1 MNVVFLDCVSGASG
15 DMLLGAL
22 ADAGVPADLLRQVIK
37 DLGLQG
43 CELSFERVSKG
54 GISALQ
60 AVVSVPEQQEH
71 RHFMDLLRLVQ
82 DSALDEAIKSK
93 TIAILERLAGVE
105 AQIHNTPLE
114 SVHLHELGGDDTLI
128 DIAGVLTGLR
138 ALGVGE
144 VVCSPLPLARGWTR
158 SAHGLLP
165 LPAPAT
171 LALLNGVP
179 IRPLAAEA
187 ELVTPTGAAIL
198 TGIGARFGD
207 IPLMRLSRV
216 GVGAGRRDLPFPN
229 ILRLWL
235 GERTGESEASLIFE
249 QLFQVETN
257 IDDMNPQ
264 IYADVMDHI
273 LAAGAL
279 DVTLTPVQMKKN
291 RPAISMTVLCTQ
303 EILNKVIEILLAET
317 TTLGVRYHL
326 VDRVA
331 LPRRSQIVKTQFGPI
346 RVKVVVWK
354 NHTRLMP
361 EYEDCRKAATE
372 HGVPLAI
379 VIDAAREAFSFSN
392 KAGQM
397 G

>member
-1 MNVVFLDCVSGASG
+1 MKVAFFDCVSGASG

-22 ADAGVPADLLRQVIK
+22 ADAGVPADLLRKVIR

-54 GISALQ
+54 GLSALQ

-71 RHFMDLLRLVQ
+71 RHIMDLFHLVQ
-82 DSALDEAIKSK
+82 DSALDEVIKSK
-93 TIAILERLAGVE
+93 TIAILERLAEVE
-105 AQIHNTPLE
+105 AQIHNARLE
-114 SVHLHELGGDDTLI
+114 SVHLHEIGGDDTLI
-128 DIAGVLTGLR
+128 DIAGVLAGLR
-138 ALGVGE
+138 ALDIGE
-144 VVCSPLPLARGWTR
+144 VVCSPLPLARGWTH

-171 LALLNGVP
+171 LMLLNGVP
-179 IRPLAAEA
+179 VRSLAVEA

-198 TGIGARFGD
+198 TGICTRFGD

-235 GERTGESEASLIFE
+235 GERTEESEAGLIFE
-249 QLFQVETN
+249 QLFQIETN

-264 IYADVMDHI
+264 IYADVMDHL
-273 LAAGAL
+273 LAIGAL

-291 RPAISMTVLCTQ
+291 RPAVSMTVLCAQ
-303 EILNKVIEILLAET
+303 DVFNKVIEVLLTET

-326 VDRVA
+326 VNRVA
-331 LPRRSQIVKTQFGPI
+331 LPRRFQVVETQFGPI
-346 RVKVVVWK
+346 RVKVATWK
-354 NHTRLMP
+354 NYTRLTP

-372 HGVPLAI
+372 YNVPLAF
-379 VIDAAREAFSFSN
+379 VIDAARDAFS
-392 KAGQM
+392 KETWQLG
-397 G
+397 